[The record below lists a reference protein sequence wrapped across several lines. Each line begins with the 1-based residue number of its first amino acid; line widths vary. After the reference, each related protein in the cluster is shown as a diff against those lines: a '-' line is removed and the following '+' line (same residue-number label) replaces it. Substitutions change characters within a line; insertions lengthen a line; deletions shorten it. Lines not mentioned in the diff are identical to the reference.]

1 MSRVRLGSFLA
12 VLATAVICS
21 VQAASAQPPPGLT
34 QSGRALWEF
43 EALLH
48 DTFGRLPVSGHYA
61 RGVAWNF
68 AACGRNA
75 CSPLSYWNP
84 YSFTFTSARRSTF
97 HLSARRSLPSFGNY
111 PLPIKIKRRYVAC
124 DRRERK
130 FLVTY
135 LSGVGLS

>member
-1 MSRVRLGSFLA
+1 
-12 VLATAVICS
+12 
-21 VQAASAQPPPGLT
+21 LT
-34 QSGRALWEF
+34 PSGRALWEF

-48 DTFGRLPVSGHYA
+48 DTFGRLPVSGHYEP
-61 RGVAWNF
+61 GVAWNF
-68 AACGRNA
+68 AACGRIG

-84 YSFTFTSARRSTF
+84 YSFTFTHARRSTF

-111 PLPIKIKRRYVAC
+111 PLPIKIKRRFVAC

-135 LSGVGLS
+135 LSGVGLSLGCLSR